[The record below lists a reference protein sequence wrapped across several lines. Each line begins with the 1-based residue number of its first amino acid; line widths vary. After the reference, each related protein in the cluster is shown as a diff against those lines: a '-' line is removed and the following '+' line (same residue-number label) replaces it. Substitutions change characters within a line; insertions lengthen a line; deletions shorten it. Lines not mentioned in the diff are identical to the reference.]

1 MIAEDAFWSLVESA
15 RAGTTTCCEV
25 AANAAA
31 RLATLPPSEIVATHQ
46 ALWRLMDASYL
57 HPLWAAAFLIRGGC
71 SDDGFDYFRGWL
83 LARGRQVFET
93 AVADPGSLAGLT
105 PTPDHTGRI
114 GTCEN
119 TLSLAHRAHRAATG
133 EDLPD
138 EAWEPGDRPPLDPSW
153 DFDFED
159 EAEMRRRL
167 PRLAA
172 AHLS

>member
-1 MIAEDAFWSLVESA
+1 MTDAFWSLIESA

-25 AANAAA
+25 AAKAAA
-31 RLATLPPSEIVATHQ
+31 LLATRPPAEIVATHQ
-46 ALWRLMDASYL
+46 ALWRLMDASYVA
-57 HPLWAAAFLIRGGC
+57 PLWAAAFLIRGGC

-83 LARGRQVFET
+83 LTRGRQVFEA
-93 AVADPGSLAGLT
+93 AVADPDSLAGLT
-105 PTPDHTGRI
+105 LTPDLTGRI

-119 TLSLAHRAHRAATG
+119 TLSLAQQAHEAATG

-138 EAWEPGDRPPLDPSW
+138 AAWEPGNRPALDPSW

-159 EAEMRRRL
+159 GTEMRQRL

-172 AHLS
+172 VHLS